1 MLPSIIWVLF
11 ELRYAE
17 IWTAL
22 CLFDTPTKSSLMF
35 NDLLPVS
42 SCVSFMQPHEYER
55 VTLTRDVTLGFSC
68 QHVSQMH
75 VCVYQAGPGTA
86 SLESIASHDPQLK
99 TLLLFL
105 CHKSQVWP
113 QEALSPALLSC
124 PCLYLGLQPERWS
137 AGVGLL
143 GKLNC
148 RPLLWFGPYF
158 PSSSLCRYMLPPSV
172 FCTLDWSQSLCG
184 KVWTN
189 THP

>member
-1 MLPSIIWVLF
+1 MLPYIIWVIVGLW
-11 ELRYAE
+11 YVK
-17 IWTAL
+17 IWTAPPL
-22 CLFDTPTKSSLMF
+22 SDTPTKSSLLI

-42 SCVSFMQPHEYER
+42 SCVSFMQPHKYER
-55 VTLTRDVTLGFSC
+55 VRLTRDVTLGFSC
-68 QHVSQMH
+68 QHMSQMH

-86 SLESIASHDPQLK
+86 SLERVASHDPQLK
-99 TLLLFL
+99 TMLMFL
-105 CHKSQVWP
+105 CHKSQVWS

-124 PCLYLGLQPERWS
+124 PCLYLGLQPERWR

-158 PSSSLCRYMLPPSV
+158 PSVLFMQVHVVPPG
-172 FCTLDWSQSLCG
+172 FCTLDWGQTLCG

-189 THP
+189 NHP